1 MDLQLKDKLALVSA
15 SSSGIGYSIA
25 LQLAREGARVI
36 LNGRTQQTVDAA
48 LVRAQQDPAHPNLIP
63 LVADLGKA
71 EGAQYAIQ
79 QFPQVD
85 ILVNNLGIYWSSPF
99 EETSDEDWFRMLEV
113 NLLSGVRL
121 TRHYF
126 PQMLAANWGRV
137 IFISSESG
145 IMVPSEMIH
154 YGVSKSAKL
163 SLASGLARL
172 TRGSG
177 VTVNSVLPGPT
188 QTDNVLEFMRKL
200 MPEMAQAE
208 PEELGRAVLA
218 QHRPSS
224 LLGRLIHPE
233 EVASLVTY
241 LASPL
246 AAATNGAAVRVEG
259 GLVQAIQ

>member
-1 MDLQLKDKLALVSA
+1 MDLQLNDKLALVSA
-15 SSSGIGYSIA
+15 SSSGIGYAIA

-36 LNGRTQQTVDAA
+36 LNGRTQQTVEAA
-48 LVRAQQDPAHPNLIP
+48 LQRARSEPGHANLLP
-63 LVADLGKA
+63 LVADLGTA
-71 EGAQYAIQ
+71 SGVQSALER
-79 QFPQVD
+79 FPQVD
-85 ILVNNLGIYWSSPF
+85 ILVNNLGVYWSCPF
-99 EETSDEDWFRMLEV
+99 EESSDEDWLRMLEI
-113 NLLSGVRL
+113 NLMSGVRL

-126 PQMLAANWGRV
+126 PKMLAANWGRV
-137 IFISSESG
+137 LFISSESG

-154 YGVSKSAKL
+154 YGVSKSAQL

-172 TRGSG
+172 TKGTG

-188 QTDNVLEFMRKL
+188 QTDNVLAFMRNL
-200 MPEMAQAE
+200 MPDRAQAE

-218 QHRPSS
+218 EHRPSS
-224 LLGRLIHPE
+224 LLGRLIRPE
-233 EVASLVTY
+233 EVASLVAY

>member
-1 MDLQLKDKLALVSA
+1 
-15 SSSGIGYSIA
+15 
-25 LQLAREGARVI
+25 
-36 LNGRTQQTVDAA
+36 
-48 LVRAQQDPAHPNLIP
+48 
-63 LVADLGKA
+63 
-71 EGAQYAIQ
+71 
-79 QFPQVD
+79 
-85 ILVNNLGIYWSSPF
+85 
-99 EETSDEDWFRMLEV
+99 
-113 NLLSGVRL
+113 
-121 TRHYF
+121 
-126 PQMLAANWGRV
+126 MLAANWGRV

-154 YGVSKSAKL
+154 YGVSKSAQL
-163 SLASGLARL
+163 ALASGLARL

-188 QTDNVLEFMRKL
+188 QTDNVLEFMRQL

-208 PEELGRAVLA
+208 PEELGRAVLS

-224 LLGRLIHPE
+224 LLGRLIRPE
-233 EVASLVTY
+233 EVASLVAY